1 MHGSLVLCVLSP
13 YIQGLFGQHHAT
25 LNIWL
30 RTVVRLTGE
39 REHAKAK
46 LEVKGYAFLESLEQN
61 WAGPQLL
68 NAGAWVCCHAWP
80 SLDAAILHACGYCHA
95 WIVTRSSDPV
105 IEPHSGMSILGTF
118 LWLLSR
124 GQPLC

>member
-68 NAGAWVCCHAWP
+68 NAGAWVSVLTYRAWMLQ
-80 SLDAAILHACGYCHA
+80 SCMHVDNAAMHGK
-95 WIVTRSSDPV
+95 
-105 IEPHSGMSILGTF
+105 
-118 LWLLSR
+118 
-124 GQPLC
+124 